1 MSADPAADSATG
13 RTGGRA
19 LDRST
24 HHALSAAAGSSL
36 ADAAAPSSGPV
47 LDIRDLSIVY
57 RTPGGDV
64 RAVDQV
70 NLALGAGEVVGLA
83 GESGSGKSTLAYG
96 ACRLLR
102 APALVTNGS
111 VTYRGRRVSRPADIL
126 KMRPEELRRLRWRE
140 IAIVFQSAMNAL
152 NPVLNVRDQLLDV
165 IHAHLKMPRDEAHS
179 RAASLLDLVG
189 IPRSRLRSYP
199 HELSGGMRQRVMIA
213 MALATDPEI
222 IIMDEPTT
230 ALDVVVQRDILAQ
243 IVELK
248 DRLGFSILF
257 ITHDLSLLL
266 ELADRIAV
274 MYAGRFVEI
283 ATSDEIHREA
293 AHPYTRGL
301 LNSFPS
307 LRGPRRDLAG
317 IPGSPPDLRHPPPGC
332 PFVPRCGYA
341 RPECRDVDMRLL
353 PVATSRDPDHVT
365 ACPFVL
371 PETPAPP
378 VASGSPAE
386 ELGT

>member
-1 MSADPAADSATG
+1 MSADPAA
-13 RTGGRA
+13 
-19 LDRST
+19 RS
-24 HHALSAAAGSSL
+24 SV
-36 ADAAAPSSGPV
+36 ADAAAPSSGPM
-47 LDIRDLSIVY
+47 LDIRDLSVVY
-57 RTPGGDV
+57 RTPTGDV
-64 RAVDQV
+64 RAVDHV
-70 NLALGAGEVVGLA
+70 NLALAAGEVVGLA
-83 GESGSGKSTLAYG
+83 GESGSGKSTLVYG

-111 VTYRGRRVSRPADIL
+111 VIYRGRRVSGPADVM
-126 KMRPEELRRLRWRE
+126 KMRPDELRRLRWRE

-152 NPVLNVRDQLLDV
+152 NPVLNVRDQLLDA
-165 IHAHLKMPRDEAHS
+165 IRAHLKMPREEAQS

-213 MALATDPEI
+213 MALAAEPEI

-230 ALDVVVQRDILAQ
+230 ALDVVVQRDILTQ

-248 DRLGFSILF
+248 DQLGFSILF

-274 MYAGRFVEI
+274 MYAGQFVEV
-283 ATSDEIHREA
+283 ATSDEVYREP

-307 LRGPRRDLAG
+307 LRGARRELAG
-317 IPGSPPDLRHPPPGC
+317 IPGSPPDLRNPAPGC

-341 RPECRDVDMRLL
+341 RPQCREVDMELL
-353 PVATSRDPDHVT
+353 PVATSRDVEHET

-371 PETPAPP
+371 PETPLPS
-378 VASGSPAE
+378 VPAGNTAG
-386 ELGT
+386 ELGA